1 MPFRLLAD
9 VHGFVLLGV
18 LCVHVASN
26 RLLVQGLV
34 ARARVLLLRRCV
46 DLLRL
51 RGSGFTAHQE
61 VSHHVVLRRLAHA
74 RTVPVSLLA
83 RRVDVLLRRRHLNC
97 VLFGQHLVVVL
108 ATRLQ
113 TRGVHPVSSV
123 VALGPRARTGRRF
136 AVSRFGDRLLGTGT
150 IFDQLLHQLAV
161 VVVAEVL
168 VLSLSAGLSGRLLR
182 NCLL

>member
-1 MPFRLLAD
+1 M
-9 VHGFVLLGV
+9 
-18 LCVHVASN
+18 
-26 RLLVQGLV
+26 
-34 ARARVLLLRRCV
+34 
-46 DLLRL
+46 
-51 RGSGFTAHQE
+51 
-61 VSHHVVLRRLAHA
+61 
-74 RTVPVSLLA
+74 
-83 RRVDVLLRRRHLNC
+83 LLRRRHLNC

-113 TRGVHPVSSV
+113 TRGVHPVGSV